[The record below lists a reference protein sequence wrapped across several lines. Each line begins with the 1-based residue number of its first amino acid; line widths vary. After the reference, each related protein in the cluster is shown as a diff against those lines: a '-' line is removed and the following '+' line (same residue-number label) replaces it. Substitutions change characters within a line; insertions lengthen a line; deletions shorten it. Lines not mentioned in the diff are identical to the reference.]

1 MLLCSPGESTAGTSK
16 NNHVSKD
23 WEKISKK
30 QIVQFSKIFWRQRK
44 KGGKRD
50 RNAGKDRT
58 EEGEKGRKEGRK
70 EGKRDRYAKK
80 EIKRGANEGRKGER
94 KEGWRT

>member
-58 EEGEKGRKEGRK
+58 EEGKKGRMEGRKKGRKEGRK
-70 EGKRDRYAKK
+70 ERQISEERDK
-80 EIKRGANEGRKGER
+80 ERRE
-94 KEGWRT
+94 